1 MKPPVM
7 RLPELIVP
15 GIKPSQPIQP
25 IQPTSPV
32 TAEART
38 ASRPIRVMLVDD
50 HPTLLWGLVNLIES
64 QQPRMQVV
72 GTARTCEEA
81 LEKIGSLDA
90 DVILLDLD
98 MGEMSAIDIIP
109 SLLSRSRSNVLIFTG
124 ERDQAKL
131 DLAVSR
137 GARGV
142 LRKDAPAEQVLKAI
156 EKTAQGELW
165 LDRETLGRMF
175 NELRNPQSVH
185 KHDPELSKQSSL
197 TVRERKVIRAIV
209 ESSGALNKTLAQ
221 RLFISDHTL
230 RNHLTSVYQKLG
242 VSNRLELY
250 VYAVKHQLA
259 APTDRPDS
267 GN

>member
-1 MKPPVM
+1 MKPPVT

-15 GIKPSQPIQP
+15 GMKPSQP

-32 TAEART
+32 TAEARA

-50 HPTLLWGLVNLIES
+50 HPTLLWGLANLIES

-109 SLLSRSRSNVLIFTG
+109 SLLSQSASRVLIFTG
-124 ERDQAKL
+124 ERDPAKL

-156 EKTAQGELW
+156 EKTALGELW

-175 NELRNPQSVH
+175 NELRNPQSAY

-259 APTDRPDS
+259 APTDKPDS